1 MTTKLPT
8 HSGADDR
15 RTCEQCAN
23 LRGIVCSVARP
34 GGVVSAVVGHRPGL
48 PGVLQRCRGYAG
60 E

>member
-1 MTTKLPT
+1 MGNLLPT

-23 LRGIVCSVARP
+23 LIGVVCSVARP
-34 GGVVSAVVGHRPGL
+34 GGAVSAVVGHRPGL
-48 PGVLQRCRGYAG
+48 LNVLQRCRGFKG